1 MAKNPSPESNQG
13 VNIGLII
20 VIFFLFILVI
30 CTGCFYEGFGNVF
43 AHYKI
48 PFIGEKVPSL
58 QNLTVP
64 KFNDYKTMI
73 PVVTDPNQIK
83 SL

>member
-1 MAKNPSPESNQG
+1 MAKDPNPNQG
-13 VNIGLII
+13 VNIGLVV

-30 CTGCFYEGFGNVF
+30 CTGCFSEGFGNVF

-64 KFNDYKTMI
+64 TFNRQTVE

-83 SL
+83 